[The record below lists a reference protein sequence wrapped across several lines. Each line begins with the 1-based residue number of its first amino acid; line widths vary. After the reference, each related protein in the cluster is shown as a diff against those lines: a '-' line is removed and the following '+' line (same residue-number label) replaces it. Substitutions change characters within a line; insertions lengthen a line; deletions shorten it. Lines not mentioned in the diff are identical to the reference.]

1 MTIFEILLLSIGLSM
16 DAFAVA
22 ICKGTAIKG
31 SIFRK
36 AITVGLWFGFFQAIM
51 PLIGYFFG
59 MTFNSFVV
67 KIDHWIAFL
76 LLTFLGGNMAYQSFY
91 SVDDYNEDD
100 IIKFKEMFMLAVA
113 TSIDALAVG
122 VTFSFFNV
130 NIFLAVSII
139 GIISFI
145 FSSIGV
151 YIGKIFENKFRRKAE
166 LAGGVILICIAFK
179 ILIEHLYML

>member
-1 MTIFEILLLSIGLSM
+1 MTILEILLLSIGLSM

-22 ICKGTAIKG
+22 ICKGTAING
-31 SIFRK
+31 K
-36 AITVGLWFGFFQAIM
+36 AFKKALIIGIWFGFFQAMM
-51 PLIGYFFG
+51 PFLGYMFG
-59 MTFNSFVV
+59 KSFSSLVV

-76 LLTFLGGNMAYQSFY
+76 LLIFLGINMAYQSYF
-91 SVDDYNEDD
+91 SSEEHNEDD
-100 IIKFKEMFMLAVA
+100 SVDFWEMFMLAVA

-145 FSSIGV
+145 FSSLGV
-151 YIGKIFENKFRRKAE
+151 YIGKIFENKFRRKSE
-166 LAGGVILICIAFK
+166 LAGGIILICIAFR
-179 ILIEHLYML
+179 ILIEHLK